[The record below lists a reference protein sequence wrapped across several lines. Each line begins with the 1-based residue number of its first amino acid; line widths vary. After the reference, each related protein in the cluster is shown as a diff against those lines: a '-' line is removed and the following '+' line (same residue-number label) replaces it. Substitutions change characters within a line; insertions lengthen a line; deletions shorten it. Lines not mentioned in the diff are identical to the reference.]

1 MKTSFNDFTKIELQT
16 LLDAIYFRLM
26 DCRMFVKSAKEIYEQ
41 SGCSDYVAFMEFQ
54 DIKSKITEIETLE
67 LFRVQVLNAI
77 GQVGLIEEIH
87 SN

>member
-1 MKTSFNDFTKIELQT
+1 MKISFNDFTKLELQT
-16 LLDAIYFRLM
+16 LLDAIYFRLI
-26 DCRMFVKSAKEIYEQ
+26 DCRMFIKSAKEIYEQ
-41 SGCSDYVAFMEFQ
+41 SGCSDLVEFMEFQ
-54 DIKSKITEIETLE
+54 DIKSKINEIETLE